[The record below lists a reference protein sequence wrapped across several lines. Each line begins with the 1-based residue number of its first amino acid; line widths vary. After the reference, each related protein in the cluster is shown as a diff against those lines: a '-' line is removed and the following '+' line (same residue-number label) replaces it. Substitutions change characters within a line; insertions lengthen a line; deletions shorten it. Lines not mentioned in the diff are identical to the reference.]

1 MENIKVRITDNFQEL
16 TPVEGYVIT
25 SWNGEDIME
34 FSYSTTIVCPL
45 DYNISGYYTITV
57 DDAKAKE
64 EEIARI
70 IEEEEINE

>member
-1 MENIKVRITDNFQEL
+1 MENIEIRITDYFQDL

-25 SWNGEDIME
+25 SWDGEDIME

-57 DDAKAKE
+57 EDAKAKE

-70 IEEEEINE
+70 IEEEINE

>member
-25 SWNGEDIME
+25 SWVGEDIME
-34 FSYSTTIVCPL
+34 FSYSTIIVCPL

-57 DDAKAKE
+57 EEANEKD
-64 EEIARI
+64 EEIAKLI
-70 IEEEEINE
+70 AE

>member
-57 DDAKAKE
+57 EDAKAKE
-64 EEIARI
+64 DEIARI

>member
-25 SWNGEDIME
+25 NWDGEDIYS
-34 FSYSTTIVCPL
+34 FTYSTTVVCPL
-45 DYNISGYYTITV
+45 NYDISGYYTMTV
-57 DDAKAKE
+57 EDAKAKE
-64 EEIARI
+64 DEIARI

>member
-1 MENIKVRITDNFQEL
+1 MENIEIRITDNFQEL

-25 SWNGEDIME
+25 SWDGDDIME

-45 DYNISGYYTITV
+45 DYNISGYYTMTV
-57 DDAKAKE
+57 EDAKAKE

-70 IEEEEINE
+70 IEEEINE

>member
-25 SWNGEDIME
+25 SWDGEDIME
-34 FSYSTTIVCPL
+34 FSYSTIIVCPL

-57 DDAKAKE
+57 EEAKAKE
-64 EEIARI
+64 DEIARI
-70 IEEEEINE
+70 IEEEINE